1 MTVRVSL
8 DQLPQTAA
16 LYGNSAYVI
25 TSAGSVSPRITHVE
39 VEFSIDSVSGSPILR
54 THLGRTASRELRGNR
69 NVTVLWPVD
78 PSAVGTEEFSMS
90 LIVDGQVQDV
100 PEGDGGGEIAVVC
113 TSAIKHASRTTR
125 S

>member
-16 LYGNSAYVI
+16 LYGDTAYVI
-25 TSAGSVSPRITHVE
+25 TSAGSVSPRVTHVE
-39 VEFSIDSVSGSPILR
+39 VEFSNDNGSPILR
-54 THLGRTASRELRGNR
+54 THLGKMACRELRGNR
-69 NVTVLWPVD
+69 NVTILWAVD

-90 LIVDGQVQDV
+90 LIVDGHVQDV
-100 PEGDGGGEIAVVC
+100 PGGDGGGEIAIIC